1 MRPDQYYLMEKMREW
16 EREHHTPVPETASK
30 LGAAPS
36 RKQRRIV
43 GPVARAVGRRIRV
56 AGQALEEWGVRAPAH

>member
-16 EREHHTPVPETASK
+16 EREHRAPTREVAPK
-30 LGAAPS
+30 LAAAPAA
-36 RKQRRIV
+36 KQRRIV

>member
-16 EREHHTPVPETASK
+16 EREHHSPSPE
-30 LGAAPS
+30 AAPKLAAGPTAK
-36 RKQRRIV
+36 RRRIA